1 MAEPVKAPGE
11 PPETSQDSLDR
22 TTQPPPGNPSGADT
36 HTRTGS
42 SSLQAAYALLPLDAG
57 WEERAV
63 GGTQQKYYIN
73 KLTGGSTW
81 KRPVKQAL
89 DRGVWLPAADP
100 TSGRSYWYHSV
111 TRQRSWKPPVEDG
124 SLVVGATTEQ
134 PAAGSATPP
143 PGEPMSAPLPLQAH
157 DPAPRPLPAEL
168 RADIHRFS
176 MTAFAQAHF
185 QCHRRGFF
193 SRPVPVPELL
203 VHAKRV
209 LQRGIANPDLRD
221 ELYCQLYKQTNS
233 NPSSEGT
240 LKGWQLMALCSATFP
255 PTRDFEMSL
264 LAFLD
269 AKAHPAGPLG
279 PLDTSVS
286 IFAQYCITKL
296 HHTLTASHPIAM
308 PSTAQLSHIKP
319 IGESSPGAHLAAAI
333 AGGAPGFPLPVV
345 LPFLANSILART
357 GHRTEGVFRHCAS
370 TDDLALMKGHLD
382 AGHMDFPPDR
392 VDAATPHLPAVLL
405 KTWLLAERVLRKHKV
420 EGELSDPVVPASSYL
435 RCVSTEDP
443 AASCGLLAEFPSPN
457 RMLLKYLVRFLR
469 LISLEPYV
477 TTNKMTTNNV
487 ALMFAPNIIRNP
499 SQDPFEILKRSQM
512 EIRFMTNLLTHLVI
526 TPEEDEL
533 FRCIDSATQR
543 AIQMSPEF
551 VVPLVPAQSGK

>member
-1 MAEPVKAPGE
+1 
-11 PPETSQDSLDR
+11 
-22 TTQPPPGNPSGADT
+22 
-36 HTRTGS
+36 
-42 SSLQAAYALLPLDAG
+42 
-57 WEERAV
+57 
-63 GGTQQKYYIN
+63 
-73 KLTGGSTW
+73 
-81 KRPVKQAL
+81 
-89 DRGVWLPAADP
+89 
-100 TSGRSYWYHSV
+100 
-111 TRQRSWKPPVEDG
+111 
-124 SLVVGATTEQ
+124 
-134 PAAGSATPP
+134 
-143 PGEPMSAPLPLQAH
+143 
-157 DPAPRPLPAEL
+157 
-168 RADIHRFS
+168 
-176 MTAFAQAHF
+176 
-185 QCHRRGFF
+185 
-193 SRPVPVPELL
+193 
-203 VHAKRV
+203 
-209 LQRGIANPDLRD
+209 
-221 ELYCQLYKQTNS
+221 
-233 NPSSEGT
+233 
-240 LKGWQLMALCSATFP
+240 MALCSATL
-255 PTRDFEMSL
+255 RDFEMSL

-308 PSTAQLSHIKP
+308 PSTAQLSHIKTMPFALRFFGVSLADIMFVQARLAAATPAATAAPPWAAPRPRGLGLP

-405 KTWLLAERVLRKHKV
+405 KTWLR
-420 EGELSDPVVPASSYL
+420 ELSDPVVPASSYL

-533 FRCIDSATQR
+533 FRRIDSATQR